1 MIKHSFYPIFLI
13 LIVIFPNGDSA
24 GQIDMYA
31 ERIVHSSIP
40 VDEEPIERDPPAEVH
55 GKLNVCGTFLCDQN
69 NKPVQLRGMS
79 THGLQWY
86 GWNNCVTDASLDAL
100 YYDWGADVLRI
111 SLYVQEGGYET
122 DPEGFTA
129 QVNTIIE
136 EVTERGMYA
145 IIDWHQLSPGDPMY
159 NLERAKT
166 FFTDIAS
173 EHYEKTNIIYEI
185 ANEPNN
191 VSWERVVEYA
201 DSIIPVIRKYDEDAV
216 ILVGTPGWSSL
227 GISQGN
233 GPQEIYNNPVTIDD
247 NIMYT
252 FHFYAASHG
261 QAYRNALQ
269 WAAERLPIFV
279 SEFGTQTYTGDG
291 NNNFVSTQAYF
302 DIMDEFKISWTN
314 WNYSHDWRSGAVWK
328 VGTCPAG
335 PWTEDNLK
343 EAGLWIREKIREKY
357 ITSVD
362 EPYKIPDIF
371 SLEQNFPNPFNP
383 STTIEFHIPEQ
394 SAAVITVYDILGRLI
409 EVLVDDIM
417 KPGIHRVVW
426 NPENLPSGVY
436 IYTITAGDYVHSK
449 RMIYLN

>member
-1 MIKHSFYPIFLI
+1 MKKKLLFVVACFLNMTAI
-13 LIVIFPNGDSA
+13 AQFNTDI
-24 GQIDMYA
+24 
-31 ERIVHSSIP
+31 SIYF
-40 VDEEPIERDPPAEVH
+40 DDPIEREPPVTTH
-55 GKLNVCGTFLCDQN
+55 GKLYVCNTSLCNQN
-69 NKPVQLRGMS
+69 NEPVQLRGLS

-122 DPEGFTA
+122 NPVGFTN
-129 QVNTIIE
+129 QVHRIIE

-145 IIDWHQLSPGDPMY
+145 IVDWHQLTPGDPMY

-173 EHYEKTNIIYEI
+173 KHHDKTNIIYEI

-191 VSWERVVEYA
+191 VTWERIVEYA
-201 DSIIPVIRKYDEDAV
+201 DSIIPVIRQYDEDAV

-233 GPQEIYNNPVTIDD
+233 GPQEIYNNPVTLDD

-261 QAYRNALQ
+261 QVYRNALK

-291 NNNFVSTQAYF
+291 GNNFVSTRAYF
-302 DIMDEFKISWTN
+302 DIMDEHKISWTN

-328 VGTCPAG
+328 VGTCPGG
-335 PWTEDNLK
+335 PWTEESLK
-343 EAGLWIREKIREKY
+343 EAGLWIREKIRERFL
-357 ITSVD
+357 TSADTRD
-362 EPYKIPDIF
+362 ELPDTYG
-371 SLEQNFPNPFNP
+371 LMQNFPNPFNP
-383 STTIEFHIPEQ
+383 STTIQYTVPQTGKVVMGVYNIVGQEIRTLVNHVQ
-394 SAAVITVYDILGRLI
+394 S
-409 EVLVDDIM
+409 
-417 KPGIHRVVW
+417 PGTYSVRFDASR
-426 NPENLPSGVY
+426 LPSGVY
-436 IYTITAGDYVHSK
+436 LYRLTSGEYMKVKTMLFAK
-449 RMIYLN
+449 